1 MNYLK
6 QIVAFDKWE
15 ELHPLSDKAY
25 RLWFKLMAIAN
36 ASGWD
41 EWLSVPLLKLKSELH
56 TTSDQTVI
64 NARNALVQA
73 GRLEVRK
80 GKHGKSANYRL
91 IPFVEASTGVPS
103 GDNHGVDNGEDS
115 GVLKPNGDNTGEDHG
130 GLSGEDSGGLHGVNS
145 GGLSG
150 EDSGAYYKQNKTKL
164 NQTKQKETP
173 LTPQRG
179 EDGPRP
185 AKTAPDD
192 VAEIVAY
199 LNKVT
204 GTDYKPTTKKTQQLI
219 KARMRDGFTVADF
232 KTVIDKKNQDE
243 WFVTGGYMRPETLF
257 GTKFEGYLNERPKNL
272 AQQPAQRIYGM
283 NM

>member
-1 MNYLK
+1 MNYLMESK
-6 QIVAFDKWE
+6 AFYESIELNQLSSGQIA
-15 ELHPLSDKAY
+15 
-25 RLWFKLMAIAN
+25 LWHALFNINNKVQ
-36 ASGWD
+36 WQ
-41 EWLSVPLLKLKSELH
+41 EWFSVPNSVLSLH
-56 TTSDQTVI
+56 SGLTVRGI
-64 NARNALVQA
+64 NKARNQLKQLGYIDFKTQGTKATKYRIISLVSYKTSSTPSSID
-73 GRLEVRK
+73 GSNDGSK
-80 GKHGKSANYRL
+80 GSS
-91 IPFVEASTGVPS
+91 IPSSKVGTTL
-103 GDNHGVDNGEDS
+103 N
-115 GVLKPNGDNTGEDHG
+115 
-130 GLSGEDSGGLHGVNS
+130 
-145 GGLSG
+145 
-150 EDSGAYYKQNKTKL
+150 KQNTTQTKP
-164 NQTKQKETP
+164 NQTKESTP

-185 AKTAPDD
+185 AKSVPGD

-257 GTKFEGYLNERPKNL
+257 GTKFEGYLNEKPKNL
-272 AQQPAQRIYGM
+272 VQQPAQRIYGM

>member
-1 MNYLK
+1 MEPEFKGARYFLM
-6 QIVAFDKWE
+6 IPASVA
-15 ELHPLSDKAY
+15 H
-25 RLWFKLMAIAN
+25 
-36 ASGWD
+36 
-41 EWLSVPLLKLKSELH
+41 
-56 TTSDQTVI
+56 
-64 NARNALVQA
+64 
-73 GRLEVRK
+73 
-80 GKHGKSANYRL
+80 
-91 IPFVEASTGVPS
+91 
-103 GDNHGVDNGEDS
+103 DNS
-115 GVLKPNGDNTGEDHG
+115 LKPIDKLLFGEIYSMLNVTGKFYMSNKEIAKRLDCTERYVRSRIEILEKAG
-130 GLSGEDSGGLHGVNS
+130 YLNREMLKDETGAIVGRIITASKWSNQRNNNS
-145 GGLSG
+145 GGRGSTKPEG
-150 EDSGAYYKQNKTKL
+150 EDAQNRRVEEPQNPQIDHLLIEQSGREQVA
-164 NQTKQKETP
+164 P

-257 GTKFEGYLNERPKNL
+257 GTKFEGYLNERPKNQP
-272 AQQPAQRIYGM
+272 QQPAQRIYGM